1 MKGLLREMGF
11 GRAPHNPD
19 DDVFQ
24 LNVMDRAG
32 AISNMMGWTMLRFD
46 QVLDPVKLRESLVSV
61 IKTGDWRKLGG
72 RFRRNSKGHLEIHVP
87 KEFTEQRPALGFSH
101 AVHTCRVQDHE
112 LGRQLPTYEPEEI
125 CLAPS
130 PTLFHEFAQP
140 EGVPQTLNDYLCS
153 DLPQLWLHIVSFEDA
168 TLTCLT
174 WPHATMDGGGLAELL
189 MAWAY
194 TLAGLPKE
202 VPPCLS
208 LKYDLLDDLVSDA
221 PDRIVIKDERYFNA
235 DKVVSFALMRIMWL
249 VMLVLRVFFAPKK
262 EVRNIWV
269 PKRVMDKI
277 RMEALAGLEAAN
289 EGGELGFSEGL
300 TSTPSSAA
308 SSKKGKEYSSNALF
322 PGGIVPDRAS
332 GRAFIS
338 ESDALIAFFTRASSR
353 TLPAKSRRTVNISII
368 LNIRDRLPSLTA
380 RLPKPGVFVSNLA
393 MSIQALLPAQAVIPK
408 EHKGPA
414 AEMNFSSLGLTA
426 ASVRSSL
433 HAGLTEP
440 QLRALAKVQL
450 KAYKSRLIGF
460 PILGGIDSFQVLFSS
475 LKVGPLFEM
484 NVFAPAIIKK
494 EEEKPPVDKGKVV
507 EAVADA
513 ASQIA
518 DKTTGSAGQEGAT
531 VAAAGSSGEMNEKT
545 EEVTPAPSQET
556 KTEVSKETRK
566 KLPKG
571 CTPVGILVIPKNSSF
586 MLAKMQLFIFA
597 RGANGAWVQGTL
609 LPHDW
614 KLVEEELK
622 EIDRRR

>member
-1 MKGLLREMGF
+1 MEASCEFF
-11 GRAPHNPD
+11 GCYCIHC
-19 DDVFQ
+19 
-24 LNVMDRAG
+24 G
-32 AISNMMGWTMLRFD
+32 
-46 QVLDPVKLRESLVSV
+46 VKPKVPCKYSV
-61 IKTGDWRKLGG
+61 IDADGPPQ
-72 RFRRNSKGHLEIHVP
+72 SKGHLEIHVP

-130 PTLFHEFAQP
+130 PVTFHEFAQP

-174 WPHATMDGGGLAELL
+174 WPHATMDGAGLSELL

-221 PDRIVIKDERYFNA
+221 PDRIVIKDEKYFNA
-235 DKVVSFALMRIMWL
+235 DKVVSFAIMRIMWL
-249 VMLVLRVFFAPKK
+249 VMLVLRAFFAPKK
-262 EVRNIWV
+262 ECRNIWV

-277 RMEALAGLEAAN
+277 RQEALAGLEAAN

-308 SSKKGKEYSSNALF
+308 SAKKGKEYAHNALF
-322 PGGIVPDRAS
+322 PAGIVPDRAS
-332 GRAFIS
+332 GRPFIS
-338 ESDALIAFFTRASSR
+338 ESDALIAFFTRVASR
-353 TLPAKSRRTVNISII
+353 ALPAKSRRTVNISII
-368 LNIRDRLPSLTA
+368 LNIRDRLPTLTA

-393 MSIQALLPAQAVIPK
+393 MSIQALVPAQAVIPK
-408 EHKGPA
+408 TRKGPV
-414 AEMNFSSLGLTA
+414 AEENFSSLGLTA

-450 KAYKSRLIGF
+450 KAYKARLIGF

-484 NVFAPAIIKK
+484 NVFAPAIVKK
-494 EEEKPPVDKGKVV
+494 DEEKPPVDKGKVV

-513 ASQIA
+513 ASQLA
-518 DKTTGSAGQEGAT
+518 DKSTGSAGEEAAAAA
-531 VAAAGSSGEMNEKT
+531 AAAGSSGEMSEKT
-545 EEVTPAPSQET
+545 EEVTPAPSEEK

-571 CTPVGILVIPKNSSF
+571 CTPVGILVIPRDSSF

-609 LPHDW
+609 QPEHW
-614 KLVEEELK
+614 KVVEEELK